1 MITAIKEITEHY
13 TQTDL
18 SAKILTVL
26 KQAGKDINALTR
38 EDIAPFDEFHIRG
51 RAATREIGKLADFQ
65 PGTEILDLGCGI
77 GGAARTLMT
86 EFDCHVTGVDLIEE
100 YIETALILN
109 TRIGINGKI
118 QFEQSN
124 AMDLPFDD
132 ESFDVVFSQHIT
144 MNIEDKTRLAEEVR
158 RVLRPEGQ
166 FVLYEICAGS
176 VATPHFPLPWAND
189 SAINYLVE
197 PQAFRQTLEEMG
209 FKTIEWRDVTTPS
222 LSWNQ
227 EIVSD
232 MVQRPESAPPPLG
245 LNLLMGSSTA
255 TKMKNMMKNMQEDR
269 IRVIQVVLVVTDL
282 TE

>member
-18 SAKILTVL
+18 SAKILAAL
-26 KQAGKDINALTR
+26 EQAGKDINALTR
-38 EDIAPFDEFHIRG
+38 VDIAPFDEFHIRG
-51 RAATREIGKLADFQ
+51 RVATREIGKLADLQ

-77 GGAARTLMT
+77 GGAARTLMA
-86 EFDCHVTGVDLIEE
+86 EFGCHVTGVDLIEE
-100 YIETALILN
+100 YIETARILN

-132 ESFDVVFSQHIT
+132 DSFDVVFSQHIT
-144 MNIEDKTRLAEEVR
+144 MNIENKTRLVEEVR
-158 RVLRPEGQ
+158 RVLRPGGQ

-176 VATPHFPLPWAND
+176 VATPYFPLPWAGD

-197 PQAFRQTLEEMG
+197 PHAFRQMLEEMG
-209 FKTIEWRDVTTPS
+209 FKTIEWRDVTIPS

-245 LNLLMGSSTA
+245 LNLLMGASTA
-255 TKMKNMMKNMQEDR
+255 IKMKNMMKNMQEDR
-269 IRVIQVVLVVTDL
+269 IRVIQGVLVVTDL